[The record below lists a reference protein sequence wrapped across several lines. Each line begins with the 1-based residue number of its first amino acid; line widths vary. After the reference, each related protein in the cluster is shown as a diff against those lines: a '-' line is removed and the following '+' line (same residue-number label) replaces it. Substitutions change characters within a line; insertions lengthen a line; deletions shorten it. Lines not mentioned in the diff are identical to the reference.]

1 MYYKIYSYLPQLLNC
16 KCDKQMDQHIV
27 PTYDSSLHTVV
38 KEENSF
44 FEDTETKSDQII
56 LDGLNNFVDKDFDL
70 ENRESYD
77 VIPLEENLNHEEICP
92 LLSTNESLNTTTLED
107 NSSSN
112 IKSNRLRRSKPKL
125 MITIPKLNDDTQQV
139 PTGKEYCKGRG
150 GSFEDPEPSQSLS
163 NIQDKRL
170 NLPDDGKQRACF
182 DCDVIV
188 VCYRFENALI
198 LHHNSRGR

>member
-1 MYYKIYSYLPQLLNC
+1 MIS
-16 KCDKQMDQHIV
+16 
-27 PTYDSSLHTVV
+27 
-38 KEENSF
+38 
-44 FEDTETKSDQII
+44 
-56 LDGLNNFVDKDFDL
+56 
-70 ENRESYD
+70 
-77 VIPLEENLNHEEICP
+77 
-92 LLSTNESLNTTTLED
+92 
-107 NSSSN
+107 
-112 IKSNRLRRSKPKL
+112 RSKPKL